1 MVSSVLIVAHLDLGK
16 SLAIVQNGRIVS
28 HRHSEIEE
36 PLRHVF
42 FLLIFL
48 FCLVFFG
55 FFFAQVYSTLGW
67 LPSADMRLGRV
78 GAGDMGPWWEKEE
91 GDEGKEGW
99 EE

>member
-1 MVSSVLIVAHLDLGK
+1 MTLFKMAQLSLIAIVSSKKLCVT
-16 SLAIVQNGRIVS
+16 
-28 HRHSEIEE
+28 
-36 PLRHVF
+36 
-42 FLLIFL
+42 LLQL
-48 FCLVFFG
+48 

-78 GAGDMGPWWEKEE
+78 GAGDMGPWWGKED